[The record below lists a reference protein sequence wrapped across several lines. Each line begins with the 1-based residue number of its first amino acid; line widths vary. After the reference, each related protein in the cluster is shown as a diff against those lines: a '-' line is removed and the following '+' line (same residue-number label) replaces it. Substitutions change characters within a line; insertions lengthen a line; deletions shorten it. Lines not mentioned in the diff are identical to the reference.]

1 MSIRDV
7 SNDDQPRGP
16 VETGE
21 ADADQRA
28 PLVAPSA
35 IRATK
40 RARLGRVPASAR
52 DDVRADVL
60 SLSELRAARVRHR
73 TADPV
78 RHGASDPALPQ
89 MLDAVRAVVRDEM
102 DDLRR
107 ELSTQ
112 VTGADEIMT
121 MDGVARLLRVSSKTV
136 LSWIRARGLPAAK
149 IGVEWRFRRSA
160 VVRWIGEHHVR

>member
-1 MSIRDV
+1 
-7 SNDDQPRGP
+7 
-16 VETGE
+16 
-21 ADADQRA
+21 
-28 PLVAPSA
+28 
-35 IRATK
+35 
-40 RARLGRVPASAR
+40 
-52 DDVRADVL
+52 
-60 SLSELRAARVRHR
+60 
-73 TADPV
+73 
-78 RHGASDPALPQ
+78 